1 MDVGTHS
8 RGSGKRQ
15 APETARVRETRRRAR
30 QRYGRRRYAEDP
42 EFRSWTLRR
51 NAQNRRAQPDIWYG
65 RYWFKHAAL
74 VKVRSHRRYVK
85 ERWAADRV
93 RRPRTGRAWRLNA
106 ETSAG
111 RNPAYPHFRHSLV
124 SEDRS
129 QAVRIPRS
137 PAMESGLK
145 WRAWSEIPACGA

>member
-15 APETARVRETRRRAR
+15 APETAWVRETRRRAR

-106 ETSAG
+106 G
-111 RNPAYPHFRHSLV
+111 NL
-124 SEDRS
+124 
-129 QAVRIPRS
+129 
-137 PAMESGLK
+137 
-145 WRAWSEIPACGA
+145 CGAESCVSALSALAGK

>member
-8 RGSGKRQ
+8 RGSRKRQ
-15 APETARVRETRRRAR
+15 GPETAAVRETRRRAR

-74 VKVRSHRRYVK
+74 VKVRSHRRYVQ
-85 ERWAADRV
+85 EGW
-93 RRPRTGRAWRLNA
+93 RR
-106 ETSAG
+106 
-111 RNPAYPHFRHSLV
+111 
-124 SEDRS
+124 
-129 QAVRIPRS
+129 I
-137 PAMESGLK
+137 ESGDLVLDERGVSMPK
-145 WRAWSEIPACGA
+145 PLPGGILRIRTFGPRW